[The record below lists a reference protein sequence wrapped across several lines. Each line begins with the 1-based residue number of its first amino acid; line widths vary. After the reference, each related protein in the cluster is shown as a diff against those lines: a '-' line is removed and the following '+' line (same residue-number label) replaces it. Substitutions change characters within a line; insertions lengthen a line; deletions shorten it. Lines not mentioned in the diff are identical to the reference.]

1 METVLPEGA
10 DRLTPDDRETLRYC
24 IRTRDGAGFLFLVNF
39 QDHDYGRHDMQAD
52 VVVKLPGESLRV
64 PVRLQRDEAAILPF
78 NLPMGKN
85 LLKYATAQ
93 PLMRMGNHYFFFA
106 PEGMPAEFV
115 FSGGRT
121 FRPQPGLGSTFKYRG
136 IQVTT
141 LTRRQAEQAVK
152 VGEKILFT
160 DATVMEADGQV
171 TLLNLGNPCFD
182 YTVFDGKR
190 FVPFHREVAAVDP
203 VCEVR
208 RVGDRRLTVH
218 FTEKPQPGVH
228 EYFLSLD
235 YTGDVA
241 IGFLENRVVADHLW
255 QGTGPWL
262 IGLNRFS
269 EGLQRDDLGF
279 YFRPLRKQAPF
290 LNTLPASNVPVF
302 TGDSVLEI
310 KEVKVVPQ
318 YEVAVT
324 L

>member
-1 METVLPEGA
+1 MSDGNPKVTYDFQAPLGEYGLEKPVYRNLRVLHHFIADFGSQLVPMETVLPEGA

-52 VVVKLPGESLRV
+52 VVVKLPGESLRI

-121 FRPQPGLGSTFKYRG
+121 FRPQPGFGSTFKYRG

-152 VGEKILFT
+152 VGDKILFT

-171 TLLNLGNPCFD
+171 TLLNLGDPCFD

-190 FVPFHREVAAVDP
+190 FVPFHREVSSV
-203 VCEVR
+203 
-208 RVGDRRLTVH
+208 
-218 FTEKPQPGVH
+218 
-228 EYFLSLD
+228 YFHSS
-235 YTGDVA
+235 
-241 IGFLENRVVADHLW
+241 F
-255 QGTGPWL
+255 
-262 IGLNRFS
+262 F
-269 EGLQRDDLGF
+269 
-279 YFRPLRKQAPF
+279 
-290 LNTLPASNVPVF
+290 
-302 TGDSVLEI
+302 
-310 KEVKVVPQ
+310 
-318 YEVAVT
+318 
-324 L
+324 